1 MSDVH
6 SVARTEI
13 KKVLAAYFLGFEYED
28 GKKDEVHLD
37 EATTK
42 VVNSISRL
50 LSTQSPSNKKLGA
63 TIMTVDS
70 SHRTGKDGLPGIAP
84 RSL

>member
-1 MSDVH
+1 MDVH
-6 SVARTEI
+6 SIAREEV
-13 KKVLAAYFLGFEYED
+13 KKVLKDYFLGFEYED
-28 GKKDEVHLD
+28 GRSDQIHLN

-42 VVNSISRL
+42 VVNSLSRL
-50 LSTQSPSNKKLGA
+50 LATQVTSNRELGA

-70 SHRTGKDGLPGIAP
+70 SARTGKNGLPGIAP